1 MDHVPI
7 VAALIAFFAL
17 GVALWEGI
25 ANRNHNRL
33 SVRPHLTF
41 FQSLVGTDGLVGLRL
56 RNHGFGPAIIS
67 HMTISIDGG
76 SEVEASAQVWIQA
89 AQTLKVGPWLVMTCF
104 DLEEAIG
111 TGEFYNILFIQEAE
125 RTQERILQLAAVL
138 KRIEVTVEYKS
149 IYNEKW
155 ILSWKWPLA
164 IVPPES
170 NAT

>member
-1 MDHVPI
+1 
-7 VAALIAFFAL
+7 
-17 GVALWEGI
+17 
-25 ANRNHNRL
+25 
-33 SVRPHLTF
+33 
-41 FQSLVGTDGLVGLRL
+41 
-56 RNHGFGPAIIS
+56 
-67 HMTISIDGG
+67 MTISIDGG
-76 SEVEASAQVWIQA
+76 SKVEASAQVWIQA